1 MSQARTAAIDRAA
14 AALRHRIFP
23 PRTLRRRA
31 AASGRQGRRG
41 RCVAGH
47 ETSNAEERGDPVV
60 MVWQFAVVWVMLL
73 VLVAVWNYGAHRN
86 DSEG

>member
-1 MSQARTAAIDRAA
+1 
-14 AALRHRIFP
+14 
-23 PRTLRRRA
+23 
-31 AASGRQGRRG
+31 
-41 RCVAGH
+41 VAGH